1 MKWKISN
8 LELDNQVVLA
18 PMSGECDFAFRS
30 IVKSMGCGLIGTEM
44 ISTIAIKYAN
54 HRTHEMLYMT
64 DYERP
69 ISVQLFGPDPESFRI
84 ASEYVC
90 ENVNPEIIDIN
101 MGCPVKK
108 VAITSNSGSSL
119 LRDPERAYDI
129 VKTVVETVDIPV
141 TVKIRSGWDE
151 NNINAVEIAKIVEDA
166 GASAVTV
173 HPRTRA
179 QGYAGKADWSIIK
192 DVKDELSIPVIGNGD
207 IKSCY
212 DAKRMIDET
221 DCDAIMIGRG
231 ALGNPWLIRECVD
244 YLDSGMEPKDVS
256 AKEKINVIKEHVNL
270 FLENKD
276 ENLAIRKIRN
286 PVSHYIKRFPKSR
299 ETLLK
304 LFKVNTKEELFNLL
318 DDYYI
323 YYNSFA
329 D

>member
-1 MKWKISN
+1 M
-8 LELDNQVVLA
+8 
-18 PMSGECDFAFRS
+18 
-30 IVKSMGCGLIGTEM
+30 
-44 ISTIAIKYAN
+44 
-54 HRTHEMLYMT
+54 
-64 DYERP
+64 
-69 ISVQLFGPDPESFRI
+69 
-84 ASEYVC
+84 
-90 ENVNPEIIDIN
+90 
-101 MGCPVKK
+101 
-108 VAITSNSGSSL
+108 
-119 LRDPERAYDI
+119 
-129 VKTVVETVDIPV
+129 
-141 TVKIRSGWDE
+141 
-151 NNINAVEIAKIVEDA
+151 
-166 GASAVTV
+166 
-173 HPRTRA
+173 
-179 QGYAGKADWSIIK
+179 
-192 DVKDELSIPVIGNGD
+192 SIPVIGNGD

-221 DCDAIMIGRG
+221 DCDAIMVGRG

-323 YYNSFA
+323 YYSSFA